1 MGNTQTIF
9 DTGITMIVGDPVGI
23 SKLYAPIVGALPAP
37 EYGVGLY
44 TSTSSSSS
52 VAHRRPGV
60 LISVSQ
66 YLVIAILPLS
76 LLSEARKSRFL
87 LLHLTSDLSLW
98 ALIPALVEQPRVR
111 SSRVVSWPDTF
122 PGES

>member
-9 DTGITMIVGDPVGI
+9 DTGTTMIVGDPVGI
-23 SKLYAPIVGALPAP
+23 SKLYAPIAGALPAP

-44 TSTSSSSS
+44 TSTSSS
-52 VAHRRPGV
+52 VAHQRPGV

-87 LLHLTSDLSLW
+87 LLHLTSDPSLW
-98 ALIPALVEQPRVR
+98 ALIPALVEQPRV
-111 SSRVVSWPDTF
+111 
-122 PGES
+122 